1 MDPSIYPDPETF
13 DGFRFSKLRSSSNPS
28 SNNNNALSPN
38 TARLAY
44 AASNLESM
52 SFGYGRHACP
62 GRFFADCEIKMIMA
76 YLLLNYEFR
85 FAGSTEG
92 IEGRPVSLM
101 AETQCLPNHEA
112 KVMVKG
118 RM

>member
-1 MDPSIYPDPETF
+1 MDPSIYLDPETF
-13 DGFRFSKLRSSSNPS
+13 DGFRFSKLRSSFDPS
-28 SNNNNALSPN
+28 SNNNTPSPN
-38 TARLAY
+38 TARLVY

-76 YLLLNYEFR
+76 HLLLNYEFEFPR
-85 FAGSTEG
+85 VTER
-92 IEGRPVSLM
+92 IEGRPMSLM

-112 KVMVKG
+112 RVMVKG
-118 RM
+118 RT